1 MNEIKNRKI
10 MKMYRAVGGE
20 PMNRGQ
26 ITGALPKGTILK
38 GQYEIRQ
45 VLGRGGFGVIYQA
58 FDKNLQVMVAVKEIY
73 SNNTEERKRAIRE
86 ARITASLYELDGIVT
101 ARDFFC
107 ENETTYIVMEYV
119 QGVSVKGYVMT
130 HGHMDG
136 QEVLRKMKP
145 LLYSLQQIHDKGIL
159 HRDISVDNIML
170 TKNGRLKL
178 IDFGAASNLNP
189 DNGNN
194 HTITI
199 KRGFTA
205 VEQHRA
211 SEKLGTWT
219 DVYSLCASMYFMI
232 TGIVPQDAM
241 ERWLNDQLTPLNEIY
256 GTGLTRA
263 QSEAIMQGMAVDKAD
278 RLKSVNALSKLLYD
292 EVELENNLLQQKT
305 GRAYVW
311 TRIGHTRTMRREIAN
326 VFNTS
331 RKNSRHNIRRMIWI
345 MPCAIVVV
353 IGALGLFH
361 RVYPMQTGS
370 APDAAFRQV
379 IRTVSDQE
387 RGATAIPSALPNKKS
402 VPPTG
407 VKNTSESTIAVEADK
422 DAKASEAPQNGKD
435 AKASKRSQADKKGT
449 TQASAKPSKKSSAQ
463 VSRKAASPAR
473 GKSNAVTNR
482 KSSDKA
488 VSSKKS
494 AKESA
499 KESKTTTQ
507 NKKDSSGSTT
517 KKNRSPKKYE
527 GNLDE
532 LFE

>member
-1 MNEIKNRKI
+1 
-10 MKMYRAVGGE
+10 
-20 PMNRGQ
+20 
-26 ITGALPKGTILK
+26 
-38 GQYEIRQ
+38 
-45 VLGRGGFGVIYQA
+45 
-58 FDKNLQVMVAVKEIY
+58 
-73 SNNTEERKRAIRE
+73 
-86 ARITASLYELDGIVT
+86 
-101 ARDFFC
+101 
-107 ENETTYIVMEYV
+107 MEYV

-353 IGALGLFH
+353 IGALGII
-361 RVYPMQTGS
+361 S
-370 APDAAFRQV
+370 SCISDADGECSGCC
-379 IRTVSDQE
+379 I
-387 RGATAIPSALPNKKS
+387 
-402 VPPTG
+402 
-407 VKNTSESTIAVEADK
+407 
-422 DAKASEAPQNGKD
+422 
-435 AKASKRSQADKKGT
+435 QA
-449 TQASAKPSKKSSAQ
+449 
-463 VSRKAASPAR
+463 
-473 GKSNAVTNR
+473 
-482 KSSDKA
+482 
-488 VSSKKS
+488 
-494 AKESA
+494 
-499 KESKTTTQ
+499 
-507 NKKDSSGSTT
+507 
-517 KKNRSPKKYE
+517 
-527 GNLDE
+527 GN
-532 LFE
+532 